1 MIFDVQHVV
10 KFVLGVELTRG
21 RVVWEL
27 WGENTTLRS
36 VLVVLRL
43 NSTIYQEID
52 AVLVQSQSC
61 HVTACMSQYKL
72 QTLS

>member
-1 MIFDVQHVV
+1 MIFKVQHVV

-36 VLVVLRL
+36 VLVILRL
-43 NSTIYQEID
+43 NSTIYQEIG
-52 AVLVQSQSC
+52 VVFVQSQSF
-61 HVTACMSQYKL
+61 